1 MPSRHSHTTTPWQ
14 FCVSCVSTL
23 VFCALWLVLAGL
35 LALQCYFAVARDL
48 TVPPFI
54 LRRLE
59 AQLAAE
65 DLSVRFG
72 RAHLDPSGRIVLED
86 GELRSKVFE
95 EPLLSSRYIFIHKSL
110 WSILADQPMP
120 DDVRVEGAVLRLP
133 AMLSPSG
140 QAEPLLR
147 DLAGEFHFVGRE
159 CTIRELEAQI
169 GNLGVSITGTV
180 IAPRGARGTPLTL
193 AEILGRFLVYGRRAA
208 LELPKLQAAEHPSL
222 TLTLNPRS
230 TGGTNVWLQFTAE
243 GLHQPENLPF
253 YLGPLSITGD
263 WVWDGTN
270 PHPLNLKLAVR
281 SFAGPHDISASNVR
295 ADLVLEPGAEPASF
309 SSIQANLAADAV
321 EAFGEQFASL
331 LTSGTYSLRNRR
343 ADFAARWRSHGEL
356 LAGNGTA
363 DLIHDS
369 ARIALTGR
377 ISPAL
382 VTGLLTRNGPKLE
395 PYFRLGDPLDF
406 EAALT
411 VADGWK
417 FAGLDSRVQ
426 GGRLDSRGVTIT
438 SLRGRIEVD
447 ADLNFLAHDA
457 LVIAGENEA
466 RGSYWMNFRSQN
478 YRMLLTGRLRPPD
491 IGGWFR
497 SKWWLNFWDSF
508 SFPVAPP
515 QADVDVAGR
524 WSESRLTT
532 YFGSSDAAGA
542 RVLGGDFEHVHAVV
556 FDRPQYAHVMN
567 LAVDR
572 AGGAQRASGW
582 FDRWAEGPGRSARWN
597 YDLTGNLDP
606 AVYLTMAA
614 LKSGGSIESVEFTQP
629 PQLHAWGS
637 SEFGSVQSD
646 HDMHFTA
653 RADSPLTLADF
664 PLERLSAAGSM
675 LHSSLR
681 IDPVDFGFAGGAGEG
696 RMSLEGDADQR
707 KLGLD
712 LGIKGAD
719 LARTLTI
726 LEKFAVT
733 QSGKQAE
740 NKFIKRADGG
750 KLDLSGSV
758 QGNPAVPAE
767 MRGGGS
773 FQISGAMLGEVRLFG
788 ALSQA
793 LSAVALNFSSLK
805 LDAARSS
812 FQLGDGRLHFPD
824 LKITGPSA
832 LIEARGDYLLAGK
845 SLDFVAK
852 LRPYQESHN
861 PIANVVGIVI
871 DPIASIFELKL
882 TGPLSKP
889 SWSVSLGSSANKA
902 PVPTLAPV
910 PVPVPVPEIPVVPGS
925 APAK

>member
-1 MPSRHSHTTTPWQ
+1 MPSRHPHPTTPWQ
-14 FCVSCVSTL
+14 FCVSCVSAL
-23 VFCALWLVLAGL
+23 IFCALWLVLAGL
-35 LALQCYFAVARDL
+35 LALQCYFAVGRDL
-48 TVPPFI
+48 SVPPFI

-65 DLSVRFG
+65 DLQVRFG
-72 RAHLDPSGRIVLED
+72 RAHFDASGRVVLEN
-86 GELRSKVFE
+86 GELRSKAFE

-110 WSILADQPMP
+110 WSILADQHMP
-120 DDVRVEGAVLRLP
+120 DDVRVEGAVLQLP

-140 QAEPLLR
+140 QAEPLLH

-180 IAPRGARGTPLTL
+180 ISPRGARGTPLTL
-193 AEILGRFLVYGRRAA
+193 AEILERFLQYGRRAA

-230 TGGTNVWLQFTAE
+230 TGGTNVLLQFTTE

-253 YLGPLSITGD
+253 DLGPVSITGD
-263 WVWDGTN
+263 WIWDGAN
-270 PHPLNLKLAVR
+270 PHALNLKLAVR
-281 SFAGPHDISASNVR
+281 SLAGPHDVSATNVR
-295 ADLVLEPGAEPASF
+295 ADLNLEPGVESASF
-309 SSIQANLAADAV
+309 SVIQAKLAADDV
-321 EAFGEQFASL
+321 QAFGEQFASPFA
-331 LTSGTYSLRNRR
+331 SGTYSLRDRQT
-343 ADFAARWRSHGEL
+343 DFAAHWLSHGEL
-356 LAGNGTA
+356 LAVNGTA
-363 DLIHDS
+363 NLIHDS
-369 ARIALTGR
+369 ARIALAGR

-382 VTGLLTRNGPKLE
+382 VTGLLTRHGPKLE
-395 PYFRLGDPLDF
+395 PYFRLGDPVDL

-417 FAGLDSRVQ
+417 FAGLDSRVR
-426 GGRLDSRGVTIT
+426 GGRLDSRGVMIT

-457 LVIAGENEA
+457 LVVAGENEA
-466 RGSYWMNFRSQN
+466 RGSYWMNFRSHD
-478 YRMLLTGRLRPPD
+478 YRMLLAGSLRPPD

-497 SKWWLNFWDSF
+497 GKWWLNFWDSF

-515 QADVDVAGR
+515 RADVDVAGR
-524 WSESRLTT
+524 WTEARLTT
-532 YFGSSDAAGA
+532 YFGSSDAVGA

-572 AGGAQRASGW
+572 ADGAQHASGW

-606 AVYLTMAA
+606 SVYLTMAS
-614 LKSGGSIESVEFTQP
+614 LKTSFPLESVTFAQP

-637 SEFGSVQSD
+637 SEFGGGKPD

-653 RADSPLTLADF
+653 RTDSPLTLADF
-664 PLERLSAAGSM
+664 PLERVSVAGSL
-675 LHSSLR
+675 LHDSLR
-681 IDPVDFGFAGGAGEG
+681 LDPIEFSFAGGAGDG
-696 RMSLEGDADQR
+696 RLTLEDEADR
-707 KLGLD
+707 KKLGVD
-712 LGIKGAD
+712 LRLKGAN

-726 LEKFAVT
+726 LEKFAVAKP
-733 QSGKQAE
+733 GKQPDS
-740 NKFIKRADGG
+740 KFIKRADAG

-767 MRGGGS
+767 MRGEGS
-773 FQISGAMLGEVRLFG
+773 FQISGAVLGEVRLFG

-805 LDAARSS
+805 LDAARSN
-812 FQLGDGRLHFPD
+812 FQLGNGRLHFPD
-824 LKITGPSA
+824 MKITGPSA

-845 SLDFVAK
+845 SLDFTAK
-852 LRPYQESHN
+852 LKPYQESHN

-889 SWSVSLGSSANKA
+889 SWSVSLGSSPNKA
-902 PVPTLAPV
+902 TVPTLAPV
-910 PVPVPVPEIPVVPGS
+910 PAPVPVPEIPVVPGA